1 MCIMHKNDLLKSL
14 IFAEKMET
22 EKNKNFFEK
31 SIDKWQTI

>member
-1 MCIMHKNDLLKSL
+1 MHKNDLLKSL

-22 EKNKNFFEK
+22 KKNKNFFEK